1 MGIKTIIFS
10 LLLATA
16 PAWSADGKDLQF
28 SPSDWDPALF
38 DLLRAGPSLLP
49 RDTEIKLPAPP
60 AATSA
65 ATSAEIAI
73 LKLRKAYDRTPETI
87 ALIQSEGDPSKSVLD
102 AFEAQG
108 YLPDLAAVEGLEAFL
123 TAATGEARWF
133 VLSEKWKYQRARPTQ
148 VDPRLEPVLAVPG
161 HASYPSGH
169 ATESRALALVLAK
182 LDPAC
187 AGAYLSLAE
196 AIGDRREIAGLH
208 FPSDS
213 RAGELLA
220 DQVIRMV
227 LEGPLA
233 RELGEQR
240 LKAEAWRAPEGA
252 CPHGS

>member
-1 MGIKTIIFS
+1 MGIKTIIFT

-16 PAWSADGKDLQF
+16 PAWSADGEDQQF
-28 SPSDWDPALF
+28 APSDWDPALF
-38 DLLRAGPSLLP
+38 EFLRAGPSLLP
-49 RDTEIKLPAPP
+49 RDMEIRLPAPP

-65 ATSAEIAI
+65 ATATEIAI
-73 LKLRKAYDRTPETI
+73 LKLRKAYDRSPENM
-87 ALIQSEGDPSKSVLD
+87 ALIRSEGDPSKSVLD
-102 AFEAQG
+102 AFDAHG

-123 TAATGEARWF
+123 TAATDEVRWF
-133 VLSEKWKYQRARPTQ
+133 VVSEKWKYQRARPTQ
-148 VDPRLEPVLAVPG
+148 LDPGLEPVLAVPG

-169 ATESRALALVLAK
+169 ATESRALALVLAR

-187 AGAYLSLAE
+187 AGAYLDLAE

-213 RAGELLA
+213 RAGEMLA

-227 LEGPLA
+227 LDGPLS
-233 RELGEQR
+233 RELGEQS
-240 LKAEAWRAPEGA
+240 LKAVAWRAPEGA